1 MNYENILKKMT
12 LEQKCVI
19 LSGADVFKAYAFESP
34 EIPAIW
40 LSDGPHG
47 LRKQAGAS
55 DHLGLNPSEEATCF
69 PTAAAAACSWDE
81 ALGEEIGEA
90 LGREAAAQGVNVVLG
105 PGLNMKRNPLC
116 GRNFEYFSED
126 PYLAGKMAAAY
137 IRGIQKQG
145 IAACPKH
152 FAVNN
157 QELRRMAS
165 DSIVDERTLREIYLT
180 GFEIAVKEG
189 HPKAIMSSY
198 NLVNGVYANE
208 NKHLLNDILRKDWG
222 FDGAVVTDW
231 GGSNNHV
238 AGAAAGSSL
247 EMPAPG
253 LDSARSLIR
262 AVHDG
267 SLSEET
273 VNQRVAEVL
282 KLVCETDKAL
292 RREHEKYSMP
302 KLLKEHRS
310 LAGRAAAGCMTLL
323 KNDDGFLPFSKETKA
338 ALIGDF
344 AKIPRYQG
352 AGSSV
357 VNVKN
362 PENLLD
368 CFLNKKDIHLLGYAK
383 GFERLGQP
391 SEALKQEA
399 VTLAAKADVVIV
411 CLGLDEIQES
421 EGLDRTCM
429 RLKQNQTDLLKALYA
444 VNKNI
449 AVVLFAGSAVETP
462 WRKYCR
468 SILYAGLSGEAGAGA
483 VYDVLTGKVNPAG
496 KLAETW
502 PESYKQVPS
511 GKHFAGKGRTVEYR
525 EGIYIGYRYY
535 QKVKAKTAFCFGHGL
550 SYTTFTYSDISAVE
564 KAVTF
569 KIKNTGSR
577 DGTEI
582 VQLYISRPGREVF
595 SPVRE
600 LKGFARVS
608 LKAGEQKEVTIQLDD
623 KAFRYWNVKT
633 DRWETEG
640 GTYTAAIGASC
651 EDIRLTASFFVE
663 GSNAA
668 KPYEEA
674 LVPNYMKGTVTDISD
689 EEFEVLL
696 GHKIPENKSQI
707 GRNMTIGELNHGKS
721 PLGWIAWSI
730 HTVLLRRSRRKGQP
744 DLNLLFMYNM
754 PLRALAKMT
763 NGVVSMGMVDGIVME
778 IKGFWFIGIAKVVKE
793 FIKNMKQNK
802 IMKRRIK

>member
-19 LSGADVFKAYAFESP
+19 LSGADVFKTYAFESP

-40 LSDGPHG
+40 LSDSPHG

-730 HTVLLRRSRRKGQP
+730 LTVLLRRSRRKGQP

>member
-19 LSGADVFKAYAFESP
+19 LSGADVFKTYAFESP

-90 LGREAAAQGVNVVLG
+90 LGREAAEQGVNVVLG

-399 VTLAAKADVVIV
+399 VTLAAKADVVIA

-550 SYTTFTYSDISAVE
+550 SYTTFTYSDISAGE

-608 LKAGEQKEVTIQLDD
+608 LKAGEEKEVTIQLDD

-640 GTYTAAIGASC
+640 GTYMAAIGASC
-651 EDIRLTASFFVE
+651 EDIRLTVSFFVE

-730 HTVLLRRSRRKGQP
+730 LTVLLRRSRRKGQP

>member
-19 LSGADVFKAYAFESP
+19 LSGADVFKTYAFKSP
-34 EIPAIW
+34 KIPSIW

-55 DHLGLNPSEEATCF
+55 DHLGLNPSEKSTCF

-81 ALGEEIGEA
+81 TLGEKIGEA
-90 LGREAAAQGVNVVLG
+90 LGREAAALGVNVVLG

-137 IRGIQKQG
+137 IRGIQKNG
-145 IAACPKH
+145 LSACPKH

-157 QELRRMAS
+157 QETRRMAS
-165 DSIVDERTLREIYLT
+165 DSIADERTLREIYLT

-189 HPKAIMSSY
+189 RPKSIMSSY

-238 AGAAAGSSL
+238 AGVAAGSSL

-253 LDSARSLIR
+253 FDSARELIR

-267 SLSEET
+267 SLSED
-273 VNQRVAEVL
+273 VVDKRVTEVL
-282 KLVCETDKAL
+282 RLVYETDEAL
-292 RREHEKYSMP
+292 RREHSKYSMSE
-302 KLLKEHRS
+302 LLKKHHS
-310 LAGRAAAGCMTLL
+310 LAQCAASECITLL
-323 KNDDGFLPFSKETKA
+323 KNDDKLLPFSKGTKT

-344 AKIPRYQG
+344 AKTPRYQG

-368 CFLNKKDIHLLGYAK
+368 CFLNKKDINLLGYAK

-391 SEALKQEA
+391 SETLKQEA
-399 VTLAAKADVVIV
+399 VTLALKADVVIV

-429 RLKQNQTDLLKALYA
+429 RLKQNQVELLKALYA

-550 SYTTFTYSDISAVE
+550 SYTTFTYSDISAGE

-577 DGTEI
+577 DGAEI
-582 VQLYISRPGREVF
+582 AQLYISRPGREVF

-608 LKAGEQKEVTIQLDD
+608 LKAGEQKEVTIPLDD

-640 GTYTAAIGASC
+640 GTYTVAIGASC
-651 EDIRLTASFFVE
+651 EDIRLTASLFVQ

-674 LVPNYMKGTVTDISD
+674 LVPNYAKGTVTDISD

-721 PLGWIAWSI
+721 PLGWIAWSVL
-730 HTVLLRRSRRKGQP
+730 TVLLRRSRRKGQP

-763 NGVVSMGMVDGIVME
+763 NGMVSMGMVDGIVME

>member
-1 MNYENILKKMT
+1 
-12 LEQKCVI
+12 
-19 LSGADVFKAYAFESP
+19 
-34 EIPAIW
+34 
-40 LSDGPHG
+40 
-47 LRKQAGAS
+47 
-55 DHLGLNPSEEATCF
+55 
-69 PTAAAAACSWDE
+69 
-81 ALGEEIGEA
+81 
-90 LGREAAAQGVNVVLG
+90 
-105 PGLNMKRNPLC
+105 
-116 GRNFEYFSED
+116 
-126 PYLAGKMAAAY
+126 
-137 IRGIQKQG
+137 
-145 IAACPKH
+145 
-152 FAVNN
+152 
-157 QELRRMAS
+157 
-165 DSIVDERTLREIYLT
+165 
-180 GFEIAVKEG
+180 
-189 HPKAIMSSY
+189 
-198 NLVNGVYANE
+198 
-208 NKHLLNDILRKDWG
+208 
-222 FDGAVVTDW
+222 
-231 GGSNNHV
+231 
-238 AGAAAGSSL
+238 
-247 EMPAPG
+247 
-253 LDSARSLIR
+253 
-262 AVHDG
+262 
-267 SLSEET
+267 
-273 VNQRVAEVL
+273 
-282 KLVCETDKAL
+282 
-292 RREHEKYSMP
+292 MP

-608 LKAGEQKEVTIQLDD
+608 LKAG
-623 KAFRYWNVKT
+623 
-633 DRWETEG
+633 
-640 GTYTAAIGASC
+640 
-651 EDIRLTASFFVE
+651 
-663 GSNAA
+663 
-668 KPYEEA
+668 
-674 LVPNYMKGTVTDISD
+674 
-689 EEFEVLL
+689 
-696 GHKIPENKSQI
+696 
-707 GRNMTIGELNHGKS
+707 
-721 PLGWIAWSI
+721 
-730 HTVLLRRSRRKGQP
+730 
-744 DLNLLFMYNM
+744 
-754 PLRALAKMT
+754 
-763 NGVVSMGMVDGIVME
+763 
-778 IKGFWFIGIAKVVKE
+778 
-793 FIKNMKQNK
+793 
-802 IMKRRIK
+802 